1 MSFVYFECYG
11 DHRDLP
17 GLTHSFPTRRSSDRR
32 DWGTTPSASSGQRF
46 LDQTLIADL
55 AYQPT
60 VGSIVTRW
68 AASHCAL
75 GVAAYNRQDPREW
88 TRQGYRFWLGPVR
101 PDQPGMRE
109 V

>member
-1 MSFVYFECYG
+1 M
-11 DHRDLP
+11 LP
-17 GLTHSFPTRRSSDRR
+17 LPPISPLTYTLFPYTPLFLSDGGTPPSS
-32 DWGTTPSASSGQRF
+32 SSCQRF

-55 AYQPT
+55 SYQPP